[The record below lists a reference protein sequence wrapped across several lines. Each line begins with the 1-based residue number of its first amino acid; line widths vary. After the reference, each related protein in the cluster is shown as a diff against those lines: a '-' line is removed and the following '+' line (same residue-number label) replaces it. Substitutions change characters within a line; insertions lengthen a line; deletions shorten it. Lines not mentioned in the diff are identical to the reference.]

1 MDFLSPLT
9 ISLQADS
16 AVKTGVLPFWA
27 RVVLRA
33 STNQAGR
40 VATAA
45 INIFGLLS
53 GLLYLILRS
62 NSINMAFRPNAA
74 SWEQKQEW
82 RLFGSPDIDI
92 GKHITNPVGPER
104 SGTFYE
110 AVLAGKEKGG
120 FESTSSRAPSDPA
133 RPRREH
139 SELTSL
145 PSYRTPSK
153 STISK
158 PPLSSPPSYRAPPI
172 LDAHDPLLVS
182 PPTFQI
188 PPQVLRSETSSLSFN
203 HAAYSLFPQRSS
215 SIPVIRIDHV
225 DSAKTKSVIPPAP
238 LFSTH
243 HKRDASNVTSAT
255 VHIGM
260 RISTVVVKAEAEV
273 GINRAATYPPTMK
286 SAKDWS
292 DPSHMT
298 QRSLDQPPKTSD
310 ALFGI
315 KGHSRES
322 SPHEIL
328 FRLNSNEELSP
339 KAVHFTP
346 SFRHKPFEDLVS
358 PTRRISSW
366 RKFRDRRMKSLPPVP
381 ATPSTFQP
389 LSGHRASFPEPRTP
403 VSPEGPVRISQERAA
418 LSVALKEDEQWP
430 IHGIDMVLLPDKS
443 YSQDRNRSW
452 I

>member
-1 MDFLSPLT
+1 M
-9 ISLQADS
+9 
-16 AVKTGVLPFWA
+16 KTGVLPFWA

-33 STNQAGR
+33 STNQAAR

-62 NSINMAFRPNAA
+62 NSINMAFRPSAA

-92 GKHITNPVGPER
+92 GKHITNPVGPKR
-104 SGTFYE
+104 SGTFHE
-110 AVLAGKEKGG
+110 VVLAGKEKAG
-120 FESTSSRAPSDPA
+120 FESTSSRALSDPA
-133 RPRREH
+133 GPRKKH

-153 STISK
+153 STVSK

-182 PPTFQI
+182 PPTFQL

-203 HAAYSLFPQRSS
+203 HAAYSLFPQRSAF
-215 SIPVIRIDHV
+215 IPAIRIDHA
-225 DSAKTKSVIPPAP
+225 DSVKTKSVIPPAP

-243 HKRDASNVTSAT
+243 HNRDASNFTSAT
-255 VHIGM
+255 VQIGM
-260 RISTVVVKAEAEV
+260 RISTVAGKPEAEV
-273 GINRAATYPPTMK
+273 GINRAVTYPPVTK
-286 SAKDWS
+286 SPNDWS
-292 DPSHMT
+292 DPSHVIR
-298 QRSLDQPPKTSD
+298 QSLDQASKPSGAP
-310 ALFGI
+310 FGT
-315 KGHSRES
+315 KGRSQES

-346 SFRHKPFEDLVS
+346 GFRPKPLEDLVS

-366 RKFRDRRMKSLPPVP
+366 RKFRDGRMKSLPPVP
-381 ATPSTFQP
+381 ATPSTLQP
-389 LSGHRASFPEPRTP
+389 LSGCRASFPEPRTP
-403 VSPEGPVRISQERAA
+403 VSPDGPVRTSQERAA
-418 LSVALKEDEQWP
+418 LSVALKEDERWP
-430 IHGIDMVLLPDKS
+430 IHGVDIVLLPDKS